1 MKLLIT
7 GSRKLTYEQTEK
19 MINRGL
25 IELFSNKSF
34 RLDTILHGGAIGSDS
49 HVETWAKENEYPT
62 EVVLPD
68 YDKYPGHVAP
78 LVRNTELVKRAD
90 LTLAMYAFSEWRQ
103 GGTGDAA
110 KKTRQ
115 AGKVLVELMADWDDV
130 LFTPEKYRQGSL
142 FG

>member
-19 MINRGL
+19 MILAGL
-25 IELFSNKSF
+25 IKLAEKGYSGIDL
-34 RLDTILHGGAIGSDS
+34 ILHGGAEGGDKYAD
-49 HVETWAKENEYPT
+49 HWAKLHDLPT
-62 EVVLPD
+62 EPILPD
-68 YDKYPGHVAP
+68 YTKYPPKIAP

-90 LTLAMYAFSEWRQ
+90 LTLAMYAPKEWRQ

-115 AGKVLVELMADWDDV
+115 AGKAMVELMADWDDL
-130 LFTPEKYRQGSL
+130 LFTPERYKQGSL